1 MDYETVKK
9 NEKSLILGFSNT
21 YTYTKSLAERHIER
35 YRGNLR
41 VLINRPSYITH
52 CSYEPLPGWI
62 DTISAIAAISFPCG
76 MGY

>member
-1 MDYETVKK
+1 MDHETAKL
-9 NEKSLILGFSNT
+9 NEKLLIIGHANT

-52 CSYEPLPGWI
+52 CSNEPLPGWV
-62 DTISAIAAISFPCG
+62 DTISAIAAVAYPCG
-76 MGY
+76 MGF